1 MKGHSR
7 DYATVYRD
15 YRPAADSCTEAL
27 RLLLPKSRANKAA
40 EAALEPDG
48 RDYDR
53 QSKTQRR

>member
-1 MKGHSR
+1 MKGRSR

-15 YRPAADSCTEAL
+15 YRPGADSCAEAL
-27 RLLLPKSRANKAA
+27 RLLLTKSRTIKAA